1 MRARMVDKLHD
12 LSYVARYSRL
22 LFKKKTWLKV
32 GALISSCQSKSEN
45 SKVFDHSDALGGL
58 KRANW
63 NMVSNTRDSI
73 GVSTSPLAIVILQID
88 MSGHV
93 GGFSTVFIDEC
104 LRKGS
109 IYGSIE
115 EKTHVVVQLFFTN
128 IGTELIKVRSC
139 DTETTDQCEAT
150 ELSTVGTVMV
160 DSTGVSYSYNLPVEC
175 EQIAFE
181 CVGRLMVASVNSKPS
196 IMLKMTSFDK
206 RSRYDDYVYAMFLA
220 SVCAYQTS
228 LRCKLVDCRPSK
240 EVARPSRVITNLRF
254 LMLLSSPVARNV
266 VDDLLLDELNVL
278 DVFRRVVMDIR
289 V

>member
-1 MRARMVDKLHD
+1 MHD
-12 LSYVARYSRL
+12 LSHVARYSRI

-32 GALISSCQSKSEN
+32 GALISSCQSNSVK

-63 NMVSNTRDSI
+63 NMVSHTRESI
-73 GVSTSPLAIVILQID
+73 GMATSPLAIVMIQID
-88 MSGHV
+88 MSEKTD
-93 GGFSTVFIDEC
+93 GFSTVFVDEC

-109 IYGSIE
+109 IYGTIE

-128 IGTELIKVRSC
+128 IDAKSTTSREC
-139 DTETTDQCEAT
+139 DTETTDQDEAT
-150 ELSTVGTVMV
+150 ELSTVCTVMV

-181 CVGRLMVASVNSKPS
+181 CVGRLMRASVNSRPS
-196 IMLKMTSFDK
+196 IMLKMTSFSK
-206 RSRYDDYVYAMFLA
+206 RSRYDDLVYAMFLA
-220 SVCAYQTS
+220 SVCASETS
-228 LRCKLVDCRPSK
+228 LGSKLVDCRPSK
-240 EVARPSRVITNLRF
+240 EVARPTRVITNLKF
-254 LMLLSSPVARNV
+254 LMILSSPVARNV
-266 VDDLLLDELNVL
+266 VDDLLLDELNIL